1 MSWSCT
7 IGHRLLQRK
16 RIMEQITPLSIDMD
30 NKFVSFGERLRS
42 ERLRIGMQQLELA
55 DACAVARK
63 TLSVWEKG
71 EQTPNAAVLS
81 RMAAAGVD
89 VLYVVTGKRAG
100 ESETTLAP
108 AERTLLQAWRDS
120 NDKGRAALAA
130 MAEVL
135 KPTS

>member
-1 MSWSCT
+1 
-7 IGHRLLQRK
+7 
-16 RIMEQITPLSIDMD
+16 MEQIPPLSIDVD

-89 VLYVVTGKRAG
+89 VLYVVTGKRAD
-100 ESETTLAP
+100 ESEATLAP

-130 MAEVL
+130 VAEVL
-135 KPTS
+135 RPDS

>member
-1 MSWSCT
+1 M
-7 IGHRLLQRK
+7 
-16 RIMEQITPLSIDMD
+16 SIDVD

-89 VLYVVTGKRAG
+89 VLYVVTGQHAA

-108 AERTLLQAWRDS
+108 AERALLQAWRDS
-120 NDKGRAALAA
+120 NDKGRALLAA
-130 MAEVL
+130 AAEVL
-135 KPTS
+135 KPD

>member
-1 MSWSCT
+1 
-7 IGHRLLQRK
+7 
-16 RIMEQITPLSIDMD
+16 MEQIPPLSIDVD

-89 VLYVVTGKRAG
+89 VLYVVTGQHAA

-108 AERTLLQAWRDS
+108 AERALLQAWRDS

-130 MAEVL
+130 VAEVL
-135 KPTS
+135 KPE